1 MANLWSRTPL
11 YRLEQLGT
19 TTSGI
24 PNFALNIVTTPD
36 IQALDIKRIDPVN
49 VLGGADIGNFPY
61 LYSRVTL
68 KQAGEQQEAYSL
80 LTVLQW
86 QILLNS

>member
-1 MANLWSRTPL
+1 MANLSVRTPL
-11 YRLEQLGT
+11 YRLEQIAGSSPT
-19 TTSGI
+19 
-24 PNFALNIVTTPD
+24 FALNIVRTPD

-68 KQAGEQQEAYSL
+68 KQAGEQQEAYSM

-86 QILLNS
+86 QALING